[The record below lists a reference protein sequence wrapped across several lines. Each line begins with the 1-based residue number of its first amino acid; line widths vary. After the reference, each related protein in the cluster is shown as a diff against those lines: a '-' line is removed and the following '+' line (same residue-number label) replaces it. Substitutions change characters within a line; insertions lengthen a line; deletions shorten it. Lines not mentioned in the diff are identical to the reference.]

1 MSELLQL
8 ALDGVIQPCISVF
21 DFSEAP
27 RLIEGLTKDAI
38 LGRAVVRSPR
48 DSTAQ
53 SSELPLETH

>member
-27 RLIEGLTKDAI
+27 RLIEELTKDAI
-38 LGRAVVRSPR
+38 LGRAVVKSPVN
-48 DSTAQ
+48 STAQ
-53 SSELPLETH
+53 S